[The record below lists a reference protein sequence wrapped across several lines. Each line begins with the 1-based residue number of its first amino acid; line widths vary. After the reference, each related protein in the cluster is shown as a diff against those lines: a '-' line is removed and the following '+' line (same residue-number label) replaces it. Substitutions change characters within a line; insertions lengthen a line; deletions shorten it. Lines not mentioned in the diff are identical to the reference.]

1 MTQKNYFL
9 IFLALTLFSTT
20 LSQAQNNGTKLILIK
35 GQKLQIDNTIKSLT
49 NMDLMGQSV
58 EMTSDATMIHQVEV
72 KDKKESNYTVASTI
86 TKITS
91 SGNGMGEAYTF
102 DSDKKGDLE
111 SEIGKVM
118 KGQLNVTHE
127 ADFNTSG
134 LVVSEK
140 TAATAEASN
149 GNPMMDMMKSLTGG
163 GSDDGGGAGEI
174 FQILPKGKKPG
185 DSWTDST
192 IAEGSKTYKTYTL
205 KEIKG
210 NDAIL
215 TLSGTQSTNKKIEQ
229 QGMEV
234 NVTMES
240 KLSGESTVDLTTGI
254 VKQKSLVMD
263 GTGNADAMGQAIPI
277 TTKITSNT
285 IVKSL

>member
-1 MTQKNYFL
+1 MTQKNFFF
-9 IFLALTLFSTT
+9 IFSAAML
-20 LSQAQNNGTKLILIK
+20 LSATAGLAQNNGTKLILIK
-35 GQKLQIDNTIKSLT
+35 GQKLQIDNAVKSLT
-49 NMDLMGQSV
+49 NMDLMGQSM
-58 EMTSDATMIHQVEV
+58 EMTSDATMTHQVEV
-72 KDKKESNYTVASTI
+72 KDTKDANYTVASTI

-91 SGNGMGEAYTF
+91 SGNAMGQAYTF
-102 DSDKKGDLE
+102 DSDKKEDLE
-111 SEIGKVM
+111 SEIGKAM

-127 ADFNTSG
+127 ADFNTAGNVISA
-134 LVVSEK
+134 K
-140 TAATAEASN
+140 TLANTDAPNA
-149 GNPMMDMMKSLTGG
+149 NPMMDMMKNLTGG
-163 GSDDGGGAGEI
+163 GNDDGGGAGDI
-174 FQILPKGKKPG
+174 FQVLPKGKKPG

-215 TLSGTQSTNKKIEQ
+215 SLTGTQSTNKKIEQ

-263 GTGNADAMGQAIPI
+263 GAGNADAMGQAIPI

-285 IVKSL
+285 IVKNL

>member
-1 MTQKNYFL
+1 MTQKKYLTF
-9 IFLALTLFSTT
+9 FLAVTLFTT
-20 LSQAQNNGTKLILIK
+20 SISNAQNNGTKLILIK
-35 GQKLQIDNTIKSLT
+35 GQKLQIDNVVKSLT
-49 NMDLMGQSV
+49 NMDLMGQAM
-58 EMTSDATMIHQVEV
+58 EMTSDATMTHQVEV
-72 KDKKESNYTVASTI
+72 KETKESNYTVASTI

-91 SGNGMGEAYTF
+91 NGNAMGQAYTF
-102 DSDKKGDLE
+102 DSDKKEDLE
-111 SEIGKVM
+111 TEIGKAM

-134 LVVSEK
+134 NVISEK
-140 TAATAEASN
+140 KVAAAQAQNS
-149 GNPMMDMMKSLTGG
+149 NPMMDMMKNLTGG

-174 FQILPKGKKPG
+174 FQVLPKGKKPG

-254 VKQKSLVMD
+254 IKQKSLVMD

-285 IVKSL
+285 LVKNL

>member
-1 MTQKNYFL
+1 MIQKNYFI
-9 IFLALTLFSTT
+9 IFLVATLFSTT
-20 LSQAQNNGTKLILIK
+20 LSQAQNNGTKLVLIK
-35 GQKLQIDNTIKSLT
+35 GQKLQIDNIVKSLT
-49 NMDLMGQSV
+49 NMDLMGQSM
-58 EMTSDATMIHQVEV
+58 EMTSDATMTHQVEV
-72 KDKKESNYTVASTI
+72 KDTKDANYTVASTI

-91 SGNGMGEAYTF
+91 RGNAMGQAYTF
-102 DSDKKGDLE
+102 DSDKKEDLE
-111 SEIGKVM
+111 SEIGKAM
-118 KGQLNVTHE
+118 KGQLNITHE
-127 ADFNTSG
+127 ADFNTAG
-134 LVVSEK
+134 TVVSEK
-140 TAATAEASN
+140 KAISAEAPN
-149 GNPMMDMMKSLTGG
+149 ANPMMDMMKNLTGG
-163 GSDDGGGAGEI
+163 GNDDGGGAGDI
-174 FQILPKGKKPG
+174 FQVLPKGKKQG

-192 IAEGSKTYKTYTL
+192 ITEGSKTYKTYTL

-263 GTGNADAMGQAIPI
+263 GAGNADAMGQAIPI

-285 IVKSL
+285 IVKNL

>member
-1 MTQKNYFL
+1 MIQKNYFV
-9 IFLALTLFSTT
+9 IFFAATLFSTT
-20 LSQAQNNGTKLILIK
+20 VSQAQNNGTKLILIK
-35 GQKLQIDNTIKSLT
+35 GQKLQIDNTVKSLT

-91 SGNGMGEAYTF
+91 SGNAMGQAYTF
-102 DSDKKGDLE
+102 DSDKKEDLE

-140 TAATAEASN
+140 KAATAAAPN
-149 GNPMMDMMKSLTGG
+149 GNPMMDMVKSLTGG

-263 GTGNADAMGQAIPI
+263 GAGNADAMGQAIPI

>member
-1 MTQKNYFL
+1 MTQKKYLSF
-9 IFLALTLFSTT
+9 FLAAILFTT
-20 LSQAQNNGTKLILIK
+20 VTSNAQNNGTKLILVK
-35 GQKLQIDNTIKSLT
+35 GQKLQIDNVVKSLT
-49 NMDLMGQSV
+49 NMDLMGQSM
-58 EMTSDATMIHQVEV
+58 EMTSDATMTHQVEV
-72 KDKKESNYTVASTI
+72 KDTKGTDYTVASTI

-91 SGNGMGEAYTF
+91 SGNAMGRAYTF
-102 DSDKKGDLE
+102 DSDKKEDIE
-111 SEIGKVM
+111 SEIGKAM
-118 KGQLNVTHE
+118 KGQLNVTRE

-134 LVVSEK
+134 NVISEK
-140 TAATAEASN
+140 KASAGEVQN
-149 GNPMMDMMKSLTGG
+149 SDPMMDMIKNLTGG

-174 FQILPKGKKPG
+174 FQVLPKGKKQG

-192 IAEGSKTYKTYTL
+192 IVEGSKTYKTYTL

-210 NDAIL
+210 NDAIV

-240 KLSGESTVDLTTGI
+240 KLSGESTVDLATGI

-263 GTGNADAMGQAIPI
+263 GAGNADAMGQAIPI
-277 TTKITSNT
+277 TTKITSST
-285 IVKSL
+285 TVKNL

>member
-1 MTQKNYFL
+1 MTQKNYF
-9 IFLALTLFSTT
+9 IVFLAATL
-20 LSQAQNNGTKLILIK
+20 LSVTVSEAQNNGTKLILVK
-35 GQKLQIDNTIKSLT
+35 GQKLQIENTVKSLT
-49 NMDLMGQSV
+49 NMDLMGQSM

-72 KDKKESNYTVASTI
+72 KDTKETNYKVASTI

-91 SGNGMGEAYTF
+91 SGNAMGQAYTF
-102 DSDKKGDLE
+102 DSDKKEDLE

-127 ADFNTSG
+127 ADFNTLG

-140 TAATAEASN
+140 KAATAEAPT

-210 NDAIL
+210 NDAML

-234 NVTMES
+234 SVTMES
-240 KLSGESTVDLTTGI
+240 KLTGESTVDLITGI

-263 GTGNADAMGQAIPI
+263 GAGNADAMGQAIPI
-277 TTKITSNT
+277 NTKITSYT
-285 IVKSL
+285 VVKNL

>member
-1 MTQKNYFL
+1 MTQKKYLTF
-9 IFLALTLFSTT
+9 FLAVTLFTT
-20 LSQAQNNGTKLILIK
+20 GISNAQNNGTKLILIK
-35 GQKLQIDNTIKSLT
+35 GQKLQIDNVVKSLT
-49 NMDLMGQSV
+49 NMDLMGQAM
-58 EMTSDATMIHQVEV
+58 EMTSDATMTHQVEV
-72 KDKKESNYTVASTI
+72 KETKESNYTVASTI

-91 SGNGMGEAYTF
+91 NGNAMGQAYTF
-102 DSDKKGDLE
+102 DSDKKEDLE
-111 SEIGKVM
+111 TEIGKAM

-134 LVVSEK
+134 NVISEK
-140 TAATAEASN
+140 KVAAAQAQNS
-149 GNPMMDMMKSLTGG
+149 NPMMDMMKNLTGG

-174 FQILPKGKKPG
+174 FQVLPKGKKPG

-263 GTGNADAMGQAIPI
+263 GAGNADAMGQAIPI

-285 IVKSL
+285 LVKNL

>member
-1 MTQKNYFL
+1 MTQKKYL
-9 IFLALTLFSTT
+9 IFFLAVTLFTSVI
-20 LSQAQNNGTKLILIK
+20 SNAQNNGTKLILVK
-35 GQKLQIDNTIKSLT
+35 GQKLQIDNVVKSLT
-49 NMDLMGQSV
+49 NMDMMGQSM
-58 EMTSDATMIHQVEV
+58 EMTSDASMTHQVEV
-72 KDKKESNYTVASTI
+72 KDTKAANYTVASTI

-91 SGNGMGEAYTF
+91 SGNAMGQAYTF
-102 DSDKKGDLE
+102 DSDKKEDLE
-111 SEIGKVM
+111 SEIGKAM
-118 KGQLNVTHE
+118 KGELNVTHE

-134 LVVSEK
+134 NVVSEK
-140 TAATAEASN
+140 AAATAEAQK
-149 GNPMMDMMKSLTGG
+149 GNAMMDMMKNLTGG

-174 FQILPKGKKPG
+174 FQVLPKGKKPG

-263 GTGNADAMGQAIPI
+263 GAGNADAMGQAIPI
-277 TTKITSNT
+277 TTKITSST
-285 IVKSL
+285 IVKNL

>member
-1 MTQKNYFL
+1 MTQKNFF
-9 IFLALTLFSTT
+9 IVFLAVTLLSTT
-20 LSQAQNNGTKLILIK
+20 LSQAQNNGTKLILTK
-35 GQKLQIDNTIKSLT
+35 GQKLQIDNTVKSLT
-49 NMDLMGQSV
+49 NMDLMGQSM
-58 EMTSDATMIHQVEV
+58 EMTSDATMTHQVEV
-72 KDKKESNYTVASTI
+72 KDKRETIYTVASTI

-91 SGNGMGEAYTF
+91 SGNAMGQAYTF
-102 DSDKKGDLE
+102 DSDKKEDLE

-127 ADFNTSG
+127 ADFNTAG
-134 LVVSEK
+134 TVISEK
-140 TAATAEASN
+140 KAVSTEAPNS
-149 GNPMMDMMKSLTGG
+149 NPMMDMMKNLTGG
-163 GSDDGGGAGEI
+163 GNNDGGGAGEI
-174 FQILPKGKKPG
+174 FQVLPMGKKPG
-185 DSWTDST
+185 DSWTDSS

-254 VKQKSLVMD
+254 VKQKSMVVD
-263 GTGNADAMGQAIPI
+263 GAGNADAMGQAIPI

-285 IVKSL
+285 IVKNL

>member
-1 MTQKNYFL
+1 MTQSNYF
-9 IFLALTLFSTT
+9 IVFLVATMLSTT
-20 LSQAQNNGTKLILIK
+20 VSQAQNNGTKLILVK
-35 GQKLQIDNTIKSLT
+35 GQKLQIDNTVKSLT
-49 NMDLMGQSV
+49 NMDLMGQSM
-58 EMTSDATMIHQVEV
+58 EMSSDATMTHQVEV
-72 KDKKESNYTVASTI
+72 KDKKENNYTVASTI

-91 SGNGMGEAYTF
+91 SGNAMGQAYTF
-102 DSDKKGDLE
+102 DSDKKEDLE

-127 ADFNTSG
+127 ADFNTAG
-134 LVVSEK
+134 TVVSEK
-140 TAATAEASN
+140 KAVSAEASN
-149 GNPMMDMMKSLTGG
+149 ANPMMDMMKNLTGG
-163 GSDDGGGAGEI
+163 SNDDGGGAGEI
-174 FQILPKGKKPG
+174 FQVLPMGKKQG

-192 IAEGSKTYKTYTL
+192 ISEGLKTYKTYTL

-240 KLSGESTVDLTTGI
+240 KLSGESTVDLSTGI
-254 VKQKSLVMD
+254 VKQKSMVVD
-263 GTGNADAMGQAIPI
+263 GAGNADAMGQAIPI

-285 IVKSL
+285 IVKNL

>member
-1 MTQKNYFL
+1 MTQKNFFF
-9 IFLALTLFSTT
+9 IFSAAMLLLATAGL
-20 LSQAQNNGTKLILIK
+20 AQNNGTKLILIK
-35 GQKLQIDNTIKSLT
+35 GQKLQIDNVVKSLT
-49 NMDLMGQSV
+49 NMDLMGQSM
-58 EMTSDATMIHQVEV
+58 EMTSDATMTHQVEV
-72 KDKKESNYTVASTI
+72 KDTKDANYTVASTM

-91 SGNGMGEAYTF
+91 SGNAMGQAYTF
-102 DSDKKGDLE
+102 DSDKKEDLE
-111 SEIGKVM
+111 SEIGKAM

-127 ADFNTSG
+127 ADFNTAGNVISA
-134 LVVSEK
+134 K
-140 TAATAEASN
+140 TAASAEAPN
-149 GNPMMDMMKSLTGG
+149 ANPMMDMMKNLTGG
-163 GSDDGGGAGEI
+163 GNDDGGGAGDI
-174 FQILPKGKKPG
+174 FQVLPKGKKLG

-215 TLSGTQSTNKKIEQ
+215 TLSGTQSTSKKIEQ

-263 GTGNADAMGQAIPI
+263 GAGNADAMGQAIPI

-285 IVKSL
+285 IVKNL

>member
-1 MTQKNYFL
+1 MTQKNLF
-9 IFLALTLFSTT
+9 IVFLAVTLLSTT
-20 LSQAQNNGTKLILIK
+20 LSQAQNNGAKLILTK
-35 GQKLQIDNTIKSLT
+35 GQKLQIDNTVKSLT
-49 NMDLMGQSV
+49 NMDLMGQSM
-58 EMTSDATMIHQVEV
+58 EMTSDATMTHQVEV
-72 KDKKESNYTVASTI
+72 KDKRETIYTVASTI

-91 SGNGMGEAYTF
+91 SGNAMGQAYTF
-102 DSDKKGDLE
+102 DSDKKEDLE

-127 ADFNTSG
+127 ADFNTAG
-134 LVVSEK
+134 TFISEK
-140 TAATAEASN
+140 KAVSTEAPNS
-149 GNPMMDMMKSLTGG
+149 NPMMDMMKNLTGG
-163 GSDDGGGAGEI
+163 GNNDGGGAGEI
-174 FQILPKGKKPG
+174 FQVLPMGKKLG
-185 DSWTDST
+185 DSWTDSS

-254 VKQKSLVMD
+254 VKQKSMVVD
-263 GTGNADAMGQAIPI
+263 GAGNADAMGQAIPI

-285 IVKSL
+285 IVKNL

>member
-1 MTQKNYFL
+1 MTQSNYF
-9 IFLALTLFSTT
+9 IVFLAATMLSTT
-20 LSQAQNNGTKLILIK
+20 VSQAQNNGSKLILVK
-35 GQKLQIDNTIKSLT
+35 GQKLQIDNTVKSLT
-49 NMDLMGQSV
+49 NMDLMGQSM
-58 EMTSDATMIHQVEV
+58 EMSSDATMTHQVEV
-72 KDKKESNYTVASTI
+72 KDKKENNYTVASTI

-91 SGNGMGEAYTF
+91 SGNAMGQAYTF
-102 DSDKKGDLE
+102 DSDKKEDLE

-127 ADFNTSG
+127 ADFNTAG
-134 LVVSEK
+134 TVVSEK
-140 TAATAEASN
+140 KAVSAEASN
-149 GNPMMDMMKSLTGG
+149 ANPMMDMMKNLTGG
-163 GSDDGGGAGEI
+163 SNDDGGGAGEI
-174 FQILPKGKKPG
+174 FQVLPMGKKPG

-192 IAEGSKTYKTYTL
+192 ISEGLKTYKTYTL

-240 KLSGESTVDLTTGI
+240 KLSGESTVDLSTGV
-254 VKQKSLVMD
+254 VKQKSMVVD
-263 GTGNADAMGQAIPI
+263 GAGNADAMGQAIPI

-285 IVKSL
+285 IVKNL

>member
-1 MTQKNYFL
+1 MTQKNFFF
-9 IFLALTLFSTT
+9 IFSAAML
-20 LSQAQNNGTKLILIK
+20 LSATAGLAQNNGTKLILIK
-35 GQKLQIDNTIKSLT
+35 GQKLQIDNAVKSLT
-49 NMDLMGQSV
+49 NMDLMGQSM
-58 EMTSDATMIHQVEV
+58 EMTSDATMTHQVEV
-72 KDKKESNYTVASTI
+72 KDTKDANYTVASTI

-91 SGNGMGEAYTF
+91 SGNAMGQAYTF
-102 DSDKKGDLE
+102 DSDKKEDLE
-111 SEIGKVM
+111 SEIGKAM

-127 ADFNTSG
+127 ADFNTAGNVISA
-134 LVVSEK
+134 K
-140 TAATAEASN
+140 TLANTDAPNA
-149 GNPMMDMMKSLTGG
+149 NPMMDMMKNLTGG
-163 GSDDGGGAGEI
+163 GNDDGGGAGDI
-174 FQILPKGKKPG
+174 FQVLPKGKKPG

-215 TLSGTQSTNKKIEQ
+215 SLTGTQSTNKKIDQ

-263 GTGNADAMGQAIPI
+263 GAGNADAMGQAIPI

-285 IVKSL
+285 IVKNL

>member
-1 MTQKNYFL
+1 MTQKNFF
-9 IFLALTLFSTT
+9 IVFLAVTLLSTT
-20 LSQAQNNGTKLILIK
+20 LSQAQNNGTKLILTK
-35 GQKLQIDNTIKSLT
+35 GQKLQIDNTVKSLT
-49 NMDLMGQSV
+49 NMDLMGQSM
-58 EMTSDATMIHQVEV
+58 EMTSDATMTHQVEV
-72 KDKKESNYTVASTI
+72 KDKRETIYTVASTI

-91 SGNGMGEAYTF
+91 SGNAMGQAYTF
-102 DSDKKGDLE
+102 DSDKKEDLE
-111 SEIGKVM
+111 SEIGKAM

-127 ADFNTSG
+127 ADFNTAG
-134 LVVSEK
+134 TVISEK
-140 TAATAEASN
+140 KAVSTEAPNS
-149 GNPMMDMMKSLTGG
+149 NPMMDMMKNLTGG
-163 GSDDGGGAGEI
+163 GNNDGGGAGEI
-174 FQILPKGKKPG
+174 FQVLPMGKKPG
-185 DSWTDST
+185 DSWTDSS

-254 VKQKSLVMD
+254 VKQKSMVVD
-263 GTGNADAMGQAIPI
+263 GAGNADAMGQAIPI

-285 IVKSL
+285 IVKNL

>member
-1 MTQKNYFL
+1 MTQKNYFI
-9 IFLALTLFSTT
+9 IFLAATLFSTT
-20 LSQAQNNGTKLILIK
+20 VSLAQNNGTKLILIK
-35 GQKLQIDNTIKSLT
+35 GQKLQIDNTVKSLT
-49 NMDLMGQSV
+49 NMDLMGQSM
-58 EMTSDATMIHQVEV
+58 EMTSDATMTHQVEV

-91 SGNGMGEAYTF
+91 SGNAMGQAYTI
-102 DSDKKGDLE
+102 DSDKKEDLE

-127 ADFNTSG
+127 ADFNTAG
-134 LVVSEK
+134 TVVSEK
-140 TAATAEASN
+140 KAATAETAN
-149 GNPMMDMMKSLTGG
+149 ANPMVDMMKNLTGG
-163 GSDDGGGAGEI
+163 GNDDGGGAGEI
-174 FQILPKGKKPG
+174 FQVLPMGKKPG

-263 GTGNADAMGQAIPI
+263 GAGNADAMGQAIPI

-285 IVKSL
+285 IVKNL